1 MAIADEQSLMRR
13 TKAELVQIILRKDA
27 TEIKQNEE
35 VSKLKNEVSN
45 KTTRITELETQISD
59 YEAELDMNSTD
70 KQSLTDLAYE
80 WKVTAISSL
89 IVNVALMIAVIVSFC
104 VR

>member
-1 MAIADEQSLMRR
+1 MAIADEKSLMRR